1 MRNKKKS
8 TKNRLTSLPVLP
20 HPSSADLRGKQ
31 SVRSTFRLSQSAI
44 NMLSIVST
52 HLGIKQK
59 SLFDHLMEDMD
70 SLSQIAQ
77 EILPEYPE
85 PSLKIQKTYV
95 LSRKTVISLDSVC
108 KNYKT
113 PRDALVEYSIHRLLP
128 VIEKEKEK
136 HKEAILAALEPLY
149 EEIKINGV
157 YGERMIINSAFLVD
171 KDKEVEFDQQVQ
183 GLDARYS
190 DKIKFKYVGTLPPF
204 NFINLTINTKEY

>member
-1 MRNKKKS
+1 MQKRETTMRNKKKS

-136 HKEAILAALEPLY
+136 HRKRKEISKDLVEYLELGKIIYKKSLKTLGEEDLVHERLAYAL
-149 EEIKINGV
+149 N
-157 YGERMIINSAFLVD
+157 
-171 KDKEVEFDQQVQ
+171 
-183 GLDARYS
+183 
-190 DKIKFKYVGTLPPF
+190 
-204 NFINLTINTKEY
+204 TINNAYRDIEAFIERGETIKDL